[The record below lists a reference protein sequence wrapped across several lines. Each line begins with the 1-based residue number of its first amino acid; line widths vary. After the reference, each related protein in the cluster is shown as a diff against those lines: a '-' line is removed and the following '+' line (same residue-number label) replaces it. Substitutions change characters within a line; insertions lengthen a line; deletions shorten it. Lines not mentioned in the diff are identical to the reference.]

1 MIDLS
6 NKDALTGLFNR
17 TAWNKKLE
25 EINSKREKVRVVF
38 SDLNNL
44 KRTNDVLGHNAGDEL
59 INKFTNIL
67 KSVFINDEIFRIG
80 GDEFVVVIENNL
92 DNSDDKL
99 GSFKKIVVDN
109 KDIASFGECAGDS
122 SNLVEIIKTAET
134 VMYRDKSEY
143 YKKNSVERRTNR
155 DA

>member
-1 MIDLS
+1 M
-6 NKDALTGLFNR
+6 
-17 TAWNKKLE
+17 
-25 EINSKREKVRVVF
+25 
-38 SDLNNL
+38 
-44 KRTNDVLGHNAGDEL
+44 
-59 INKFTNIL
+59 
-67 KSVFINDEIFRIG
+67 
-80 GDEFVVVIENNL
+80 IENNL

-109 KDIASFGECAGDS
+109 KDIASFGECTGDS
-122 SNLVEIIKTAET
+122 SNIVEIIKTAET